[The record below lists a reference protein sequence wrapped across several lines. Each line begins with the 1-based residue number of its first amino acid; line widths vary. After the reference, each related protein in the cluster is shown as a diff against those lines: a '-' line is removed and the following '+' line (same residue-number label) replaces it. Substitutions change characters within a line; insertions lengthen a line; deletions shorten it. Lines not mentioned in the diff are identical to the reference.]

1 MSVNPKPTPSFWS
14 RLGKGFVNT
23 LRVLLI
29 LAVIAGVAAAIYY
42 GTPYLYEK
50 FILPVEANTARLTEV
65 ENKQATDI
73 EQLTNQ
79 IADLKSR
86 LADLE
91 TRQTAS
97 AQTLAEAQ
105 GQITALES
113 AVLSHSETLKQ
124 LDAMQAALDTLSL
137 ASSDHESLLVEGN
150 SALADM
156 QRQVTLSRAIE
167 LLSRARL
174 YLYESN
180 FGLAKLDVQAARDLL
195 LTLQSDRPADK
206 NAALQDVITRL
217 DLALGNLPTFPVIA
231 VDDLDIAWQ
240 LLVIDLPDL
249 PASTFTPEPVTETPL
264 PTAEATPTITP

>member
-14 RLGKGFVNT
+14 RLGKGFVKT

-240 LLVIDLPDL
+240 LLVNDLPDL